1 MDIETIMT
9 GAISRGLTLVDFKEM
24 TIGQV
29 VDYCIVYNNINTHDD
44 KEKEQ
49 TTRKATQKDFDNF

>member
-1 MDIETIMT
+1 MT

-29 VDYCIVYNNINTHDD
+29 VDYCIVYNNINSHGD